1 MMTTKILIVD
11 DDTKICDL
19 LTQYLSREGFETEIV
34 HNGQDGLEKAC
45 SGLFDIVLLDV
56 ALPGLNGFDVLRG
69 VRAKSDVPVVM
80 LTGGNDQV
88 DKIVAL
94 EVGADDYL
102 TKPFNLRELLA
113 RLRAILRRMNYGH
126 RLRGAPAFET
136 RLVVGDV
143 EMNTGTRSVTRAGEQ
158 VELTALE
165 FNLLEILLRS
175 AGRFVLR
182 EELIQTIFNR
192 APYPCDRSIDVHVS
206 KLRKKL
212 GHKAHGIDR
221 IKTIRNVGYLYS
233 RSRVEQGDR

>member
-1 MMTTKILIVD
+1 MKITVLIID
-11 DDTKICDL
+11 NDRETCDL
-19 LTQYLSREGFETEIV
+19 STGYLSREGFGVEIAESA
-34 HNGQDGLEKAC
+34 QQGLEKAC
-45 SGLFDIVLLDV
+45 SGLFDVVLLDA
-56 ALPGLNGFDVLRG
+56 ALTPLNGFEVLRG
-69 VRAKSDVPVVM
+69 VRARSDVPVVM
-80 LTGGNDQV
+80 LGAGNDDV

-102 TKPFNLRELLA
+102 TKPFNFRELLA
-113 RLRAILRRMNYGH
+113 RLRAILRRTYYAAE
-126 RLRGAPAFET
+126 LREAAGSET

-143 EMNTGTRSVTRAGEQ
+143 EMNTGSRSVRRAGEEI
-158 VELTALE
+158 ELTALE

-192 APYPCDRSIDVHVS
+192 QPYAYDRSIDVHVS

-212 GHKAHGIDR
+212 GHKAHGIER

-233 RSRVEQGDR
+233 RARVEQGAS

>member
-1 MMTTKILIVD
+1 MNTRILVVD
-11 DDTKICDL
+11 DDEKVCDL
-19 LTQYLSREGFETEIV
+19 LTRYLSREGFEVEIV
-34 HNGQDGLEKAC
+34 DNGRDGLEKAC
-45 SGLFDIVLLDV
+45 SGLFDMVLLDV
-56 ALPGLNGFDVLRG
+56 ALPVLNGFDVLRS
-69 VRAKSDVPVVM
+69 VRVRSDVPIVM
-80 LTGGNDQV
+80 LTGDGDEV
-88 DKIVAL
+88 DRIVAL

-113 RLRAILRRMNYGH
+113 RVRAILRRTNYG
-126 RLRGAPAFET
+126 RALRDAAESET

-143 EMNTGTRSVTRAGEQ
+143 EMNTGTRSVIRAGED

-192 APYPCDRSIDVHVS
+192 APYPYDRSIDVHIS

-212 GHKAHGIDR
+212 GHKAQGIER

-233 RSRVEQGDR
+233 RSKAEQSIP

>member
-1 MMTTKILIVD
+1 
-11 DDTKICDL
+11 
-19 LTQYLSREGFETEIV
+19 
-34 HNGQDGLEKAC
+34 
-45 SGLFDIVLLDV
+45 
-56 ALPGLNGFDVLRG
+56 
-69 VRAKSDVPVVM
+69 M
-80 LTGGNDQV
+80 LTGGNDEV

-102 TKPFNLRELLA
+102 TKPVNLRELLA
-113 RLRAILRRMNYGH
+113 RFRAILRRTNYG
-126 RLRGAPAFET
+126 RELRDAAASET

-143 EMNTGTRSVTRAGEQ
+143 EMNTGTRTVRRAGE
-158 VELTALE
+158 EIDLTALE

-192 APYPCDRSIDVHVS
+192 APYPYDRSIDVHVS

-212 GHKAHGIDR
+212 GHKADGIER

-233 RSRVEQGDR
+233 RSRAEQGTG

>member
-1 MMTTKILIVD
+1 MKTRVLVVD
-11 DDTKICDL
+11 DDSEVRDL
-19 LTQYLSREGFETEIV
+19 LIRYLSREGFEVEIAD
-34 HNGQDGLEKAC
+34 NGQDGLEKAC
-45 SGLFDIVLLDV
+45 SSVFDMILLDV
-56 ALPGLNGFDVLRG
+56 ALPLLNGFDVLRS
-69 VRAKSDVPVVM
+69 VRARSDVPIIM
-80 LTGGNDQV
+80 LTGGGDEV

-113 RLRAILRRMNYGH
+113 RLRAILRRTNYG
-126 RLRGAPAFET
+126 RELRDAAAFET

-143 EMNTGTRSVTRAGEQ
+143 EMNTGTRSVRRAGEEI
-158 VELTALE
+158 ELTALE

-192 APYPCDRSIDVHVS
+192 APYPYDRSIDVHVS

-212 GHKAHGIDR
+212 GHEVAGVER
-221 IKTIRNVGYLYS
+221 IRSIRGSGYLYALTPK
-233 RSRVEQGDR
+233 GNGG